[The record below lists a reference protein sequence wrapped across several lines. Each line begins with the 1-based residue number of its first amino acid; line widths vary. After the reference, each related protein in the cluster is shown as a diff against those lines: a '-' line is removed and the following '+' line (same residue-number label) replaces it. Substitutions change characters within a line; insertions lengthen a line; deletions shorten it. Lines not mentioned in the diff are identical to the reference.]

1 MNTIHI
7 VMNTEN
13 RINIGYQ
20 KWKQLWK
27 KHLTFDDDTITDQS
41 YRIIMVTV

>member
-1 MNTIHI
+1 MSTINI
-7 VMNTEN
+7 VMNAEN

-20 KWKQLWK
+20 KWKQLRK
-27 KHLTFDDDTITDQS
+27 KQLTIDDDTITDQS

>member
-20 KWKQLWK
+20 KWKQLRK